1 MAKDLCNKGKYR
13 IIRNKELQTLRI
25 TKQRLEEKCKY
36 YQEQVEYYNEYI
48 QRCLENLHTGKGY
61 VIQFFLLRFI
71 LLTNLKFLYRSLQAF
86 KAIQKNN
93 HVKLRS
99 KMTLKYSASKLQ
111 EKGVLLE
118 VDGLPQSQFKN
129 VIFEISPTEHTGL
142 FSVRCKFMGV
152 EMEKVDI
159 DIQKLL
165 ELQFEG
171 APIMDMFGKAKINVN
186 LLLYLLNRKFYG
198 KT

>member
-1 MAKDLCNKGKYR
+1 MR
-13 IIRNKELQTLRI
+13 
-25 TKQRLEEKCKY
+25 
-36 YQEQVEYYNEYI
+36 
-48 QRCLENLHTGKGY
+48 
-61 VIQFFLLRFI
+61 
-71 LLTNLKFLYRSLQAF
+71 RSLRAF
-86 KAIQKNN
+86 KAIQKSS
-93 HVKLRS
+93 HGKLRS
-99 KMTLKYSASKLQ
+99 KMTLKYSAAKLQ

-129 VIFEISPTEHTGL
+129 VIFEISPTEHSGL

-171 APIMDMFGKAKINVN
+171 APIMDMFGKAKVNVN

>member
-1 MAKDLCNKGKYR
+1 
-13 IIRNKELQTLRI
+13 
-25 TKQRLEEKCKY
+25 
-36 YQEQVEYYNEYI
+36 
-48 QRCLENLHTGKGY
+48 
-61 VIQFFLLRFI
+61 
-71 LLTNLKFLYRSLQAF
+71 
-86 KAIQKNN
+86 
-93 HVKLRS
+93 
-99 KMTLKYSASKLQ
+99 MTLKYSAAKLQ

-129 VIFEISPTEHTGL
+129 VIFEISPTEHSGL
-142 FSVRCKFMGV
+142 FNVRCKFMGV

-159 DIQKLL
+159 DIQRLL

-171 APIMDMFGKAKINVN
+171 APIMDMFGKAKVNVN

>member
-13 IIRNKELQTLRI
+13 IIRNKELQTLRT

-48 QRCLENLHTGKGY
+48 QRCLENLHTGKG
-61 VIQFFLLRFI
+61 
-71 LLTNLKFLYRSLQAF
+71 SLQAF

>member
-1 MAKDLCNKGKYR
+1 MFG
-13 IIRNKELQTLRI
+13 ELAYWKRVCVYL
-25 TKQRLEEKCKY
+25 
-36 YQEQVEYYNEYI
+36 
-48 QRCLENLHTGKGY
+48 
-61 VIQFFLLRFI
+61 
-71 LLTNLKFLYRSLQAF
+71 FLYIRLIFRRMIFCRSLRAF
-86 KAIQKNN
+86 KAIQKNS
-93 HVKLRS
+93 HGKLRS
-99 KMTLKYSASKLQ
+99 KMTLKYSAAKLQ

-129 VIFEISPTEHTGL
+129 VIFEISPTEHSGL

-171 APIMDMFGKAKINVN
+171 APIMDMFGKAKVNVN

>member
-1 MAKDLCNKGKYR
+1 M
-13 IIRNKELQTLRI
+13 
-25 TKQRLEEKCKY
+25 
-36 YQEQVEYYNEYI
+36 
-48 QRCLENLHTGKGY
+48 ENLHTGKGY
-61 VIQFFLLRFI
+61 VIQFFLLCFI
-71 LLTNLKFLYRSLQAF
+71 LLINLKFLYRSLQAF

>member
-1 MAKDLCNKGKYR
+1 MQA
-13 IIRNKELQTLRI
+13 
-25 TKQRLEEKCKY
+25 
-36 YQEQVEYYNEYI
+36 
-48 QRCLENLHTGKGY
+48 
-61 VIQFFLLRFI
+61 
-71 LLTNLKFLYRSLQAF
+71 LKAS
-86 KAIQKNN
+86 QKNN
-93 HVKLRS
+93 QVKLRS
-99 KMTLKYSASKLQ
+99 KMTLKYSAAKLQ

-129 VIFEISPTEHTGL
+129 VIFEISPTEHSGL

-152 EMEKVDI
+152 EMEKIDI

-171 APIMDMFGKAKINVN
+171 ATIMDMFGKAKVNVN

>member
-1 MAKDLCNKGKYR
+1 MNIYNVVWKIYTLEKG
-13 IIRNKELQTLRI
+13 N
-25 TKQRLEEKCKY
+25 
-36 YQEQVEYYNEYI
+36 YNVI
-48 QRCLENLHTGKGY
+48 Y

-71 LLTNLKFLYRSLQAF
+71 LLTYLNFLHRSLQAF

-198 KT
+198 KI